1 MNNIDLIGI
10 GIGPFNLGLAALL
23 SSHADL
29 TSLFLER
36 KPEFR
41 WHEGLLLSGTTLQ
54 VPFLADLVTM
64 AEPTHPLSFLNYL
77 HKHDRLY
84 KFYYYE
90 KFQIP
95 RQEYDHY
102 CRWVTQQLPACQF
115 GENVIDVAYD
125 PVSDH
130 FIVDSQSHT
139 GATHQYYSRHLAI
152 GIGTAPFL
160 PEWAKIQ
167 TKAPILHSAEF
178 INRRA
183 QLSTC
188 RRVTVIG
195 SGQSA
200 AECVLALHKALT
212 PEMIA
217 AGASI
222 QWITRSAGFHPME
235 SSKLGQECF
244 TPAYMNYF
252 HRITREKRRKIT
264 AGQGGL
270 YKGISVS
277 TIADIFDILYEGSLG
292 GRDPGLS
299 LIANCEVEQVE
310 NTGDAEALRVV
321 FRHRHLDKV
330 GVIETDA
337 IVAATGYAH
346 TCPKWLE
353 GLKNTVLATDDY
365 GDVIVNEDFSAQRLD
380 KGQGLI
386 FVQNA
391 EIFQHGIGSPD
402 LGLGAYRNGIIANQL
417 LGREYYRLPQNSSF
431 QSFGMPECYST
442 GDKDGIVLCR

>member
-23 SSHADL
+23 SSHSNL

-36 KPEFR
+36 KAEFR
-41 WHEGLLLSGTTLQ
+41 WHEGLLLPGTTLQ

-64 AEPTHPLSFLNYL
+64 ADPTHPLSFLNYL
-77 HKHDRLY
+77 HKHDRIY

-102 CRWVTQQLPACQF
+102 CRWVTQQLPSCQF
-115 GENVIDVAYD
+115 GENVIDVAYE
-125 PVSDH
+125 PTSER
-130 FIVDSQSHT
+130 FIIESKTHSRS
-139 GATHQYYSRHLAI
+139 THQYYSRNLAI

-167 TKAPILHSAEF
+167 TKAPIFHSADF
-178 INRRA
+178 INKRA

-188 RRVTVIG
+188 RRITVIG

-200 AECVLALHKALT
+200 AECVLALYGALT
-212 PEMIA
+212 PEMIED
-217 AGASI
+217 GASV

-244 TPAYMNYF
+244 TPAYMNHF
-252 HRITREKRRKIT
+252 HSISREKRRKI
-264 AGQGGL
+264 ASGQGGL

-277 TIADIFDILYEGSLG
+277 TIADIFDILYERSIG

-299 LIANCEVEQVE
+299 LVSNCEVEQVE
-310 NTGDAEALRVV
+310 NSENSGILRIV
-321 FRHRHLDKV
+321 FRHQQLDEV
-330 GVIETDA
+330 SSIETDA
-337 IVAATGYAH
+337 IVAATGYKH
-346 TCPKWLE
+346 TSPKWLE
-353 GLKNTVLATDDY
+353 GLKQTVLATDDY
-365 GDVIVNEDFSAQRLD
+365 GDLIVKEDFSAQRLD
-380 KGQGLI
+380 KGKGLI

-402 LGLGAYRNGIIANQL
+402 LGLGAYRNSIIANQL
-417 LGREYYRLPQNSSF
+417 LGRAHYRLPQNSSF
-431 QSFGMPECYST
+431 QSFGLQEHHNI
-442 GDKDGIVLCR
+442 GDKNDIIPCR